1 MRFFYESLIL
11 RYIGGQWSPAYL
23 LLLDFR
29 LRVIETNG
37 NDNENHKNDNGLVE
51 KKKNKTMA
59 DLCFEEQSNVR
70 SSFTWKTN
78 KQTNSK
84 TGSEMMKIRKLV
96 WT

>member
-23 LLLDFR
+23 LLLDFG

-51 KKKNKTMA
+51 KKK
-59 DLCFEEQSNVR
+59 E
-70 SSFTWKTN
+70 
-78 KQTNSK
+78 
-84 TGSEMMKIRKLV
+84 
-96 WT
+96 